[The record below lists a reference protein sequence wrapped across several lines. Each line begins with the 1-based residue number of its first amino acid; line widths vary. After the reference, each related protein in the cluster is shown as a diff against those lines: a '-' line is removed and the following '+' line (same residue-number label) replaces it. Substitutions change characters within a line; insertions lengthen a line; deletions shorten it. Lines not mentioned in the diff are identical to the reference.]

1 MQSNGVIL
9 ENGDSPVTNG
19 DLLHVS
25 NGCEEEESGRSP
37 SALAV
42 RKQKQRKLTGMDAE
56 IIRLIGQHLR
66 ELGLQ

>member
-9 ENGDSPVTNG
+9 ENGDTPVTNG

-25 NGCEEEESGRSP
+25 NGCKEEETGRSP

>member
-1 MQSNGVIL
+1 MQSNGAIL

-25 NGCEEEESGRSP
+25 NGCEEEENGRSA

-42 RKQKQRKLTGMDAE
+42 KKQKQRKLTGMDAE